1 MTCISKLFN
10 ASVEEK
16 LIRNRSC
23 YVSEALSGYNKSCA
37 DEEPK
42 VSNVLNPS
50 QESNEVVKV
59 GLDLSSQQVSS
70 SCTSASSS
78 GTNYSEEFSKD
89 FDEFGSD
96 GRGPNGGNMFRH

>member
-1 MTCISKLFN
+1 MRRFRVTTRVVQIQEL
-10 ASVEEK
+10 
-16 LIRNRSC
+16 
-23 YVSEALSGYNKSCA
+23 
-37 DEEPK
+37 K

-59 GLDLSSQQVSS
+59 GLDISSQQVSS

-89 FDEFGSD
+89 FDEFDSILAQMDEDQMEEIFSGIST
-96 GRGPNGGNMFRH
+96 GQSL